1 VLRETTSQGLWGLV
15 CPSRT
20 SERGGDGDCVKWD
33 PEGSGGGLWR
43 GGGGRERERERER
56 VYKEQLLRPAKL
68 VDLYP
73 SSPAPPTLVCADA
86 HLGNGHTGGR
96 MPLSARAQCQKRPI
110 TVSKE
115 TCSFQYLGNG
125 IPGEDALI
133 SVAGEGVI
141 RRGDHACA

>member
-1 VLRETTSQGLWGLV
+1 
-15 CPSRT
+15 
-20 SERGGDGDCVKWD
+20 
-33 PEGSGGGLWR
+33 
-43 GGGGRERERERER
+43 
-56 VYKEQLLRPAKL
+56 
-68 VDLYP
+68 
-73 SSPAPPTLVCADA
+73 
-86 HLGNGHTGGR
+86 

-141 RRGDHACA
+141 RRGIMPARSVFRKSQRPRIRTAFITACAWCTVSKET